1 MTTAPINSAKG
12 APDNCL
18 STDSNINS
26 SVSAEANG
34 NVGAGHLC
42 NGKCDESCNCKPK
55 KKKEVKIP
63 SCILVPT
70 ACDDCGYCIK
80 PSKKDS

>member
-1 MTTAPINSAKG
+1 MTNAPINSAKG
-12 APDNCL
+12 APDNCS
-18 STDSNINS
+18 STDSTCND
-26 SVSAEANG
+26 ANK
-34 NVGAGHLC
+34 HLC
-42 NGKCDESCNCKPK
+42 NGECNCKTN

-63 SCILVPT
+63 SCILVHT